1 MLPSF
6 RPLSPPPLIHL
17 HHTSSSLLSS
27 WLLSLCICADV
38 LFHYSLMSHSLTA
51 SPPPLLCSISS
62 ILSSFLAFA
71 TCCIHYQPLVMHIY
85 CLQRARL
92 IQHAAAESKSSPF
105 PRLTCS
111 LVYCR
116 GQHKHLLFTV
126 WFIYELS
133 LLTFCLHPFPRVGRM
148 PGLINCGLPCP
159 AEASSYIHTHTRM
172 HSHTHLMKLTV
183 CVFALVHSCCN
194 MPLLHFLSAHLW
206 CVTDM
211 KQQECWGSG

>member
-1 MLPSF
+1 
-6 RPLSPPPLIHL
+6 
-17 HHTSSSLLSS
+17 
-27 WLLSLCICADV
+27 
-38 LFHYSLMSHSLTA
+38 MSHSLTA
-51 SPPPLLCSISS
+51 SPPRPFLCSVSS
-62 ILSSFLAFA
+62 ILSSFLAFP
-71 TCCIHYQPLVMHIY
+71 TCCIHYQPLLMHIY

-148 PGLINCGLPCP
+148 PGLINCGLLCP
-159 AEASSYIHTHTRM
+159 AEASSYILYIRTHTHTHTHTHTRTYT
-172 HSHTHLMKLTV
+172 HSQAPSRHLHRLPRSHVYACTWLYYLRGKHNMKNPFTGRT
-183 CVFALVHSCCN
+183 
-194 MPLLHFLSAHLW
+194 MPLLLQSFFHKSRLPSQGLANIN
-206 CVTDM
+206 V
-211 KQQECWGSG
+211 SS